1 MVLGL
6 GFLPF
11 LLMPPTKAP
20 PAAPPCRLEKPGA
33 DLARE
38 AGRLL
43 ASSRYADAER
53 LLLCA
58 AAKAQGE
65 GDRTR
70 LAKILN
76 NLGAAR
82 LYQQDFSGAMKAF
95 REALALAQQRGQAE
109 AEASV
114 WSNMAT
120 LYGMLRSWP
129 AAEEALGRALAV
141 MPAASRF
148 RTALLAQR
156 VRLARRQVRAGTGR
170 FFQLWREAMNEAERL
185 GDWQVQ
191 RHLWDEL
198 SEFHLEAGRTGEA
211 ESALANS
218 FRIVTL
224 HRLTDPD
231 SLWFLTA
238 RLRLEQGRAR
248 EALMWLGKVRASWA
262 GHRNPVNALRMA
274 VIEGRAVAAERGAAA
289 ALTTCRRYWP
299 RVLEWRRA
307 VLPDPQV
314 ELASDVGMTELAEL
328 YAAAALT
335 GLGAEQGSAE
345 AWAVV
350 EQSRALGVLR
360 QRRRAVAARNGT
372 SGTEAGAR
380 ILQTAHLRNGG
391 VEAKSEDSL
400 DEAGHPGSRRLLRL
414 LQGRLSERQALFCF
428 WLGRER
434 SLLWTVTRD
443 GFGMT
448 EIPPREV
455 LLGGFRELR
464 QSIHAAGDGGPPAL
478 WLFEQTFGRAPEE
491 ARRREEWLISADDE
505 PLRAP
510 MAALQ
515 VPGEGRRHLGAVR
528 ALTFVPSALWL
539 LERGGGTAPRFL
551 LAVGGLVHNSADPRW
566 GTEAPT
572 PGAGTAALPPV
583 EAELPSLPGSDREVQ
598 AIRSLWQKR
607 GLMARLLQGYDAT
620 EVAVAQA
627 VADGAT
633 DLHFATHVQPAPEPR
648 VYAIRP
654 GADPAQPELIRIPI
668 GEPFLALSLGRN
680 GRRAG
685 LGARDLYRLP
695 LDGTRVV
702 LNGCST
708 GDGPAQRGAG
718 LWSYATAWLA
728 AGASSVVASLWP
740 VNDDGVFFEA
750 YYAALLEGRRAGAAL
765 HAAQSAMIAR
775 GGWRAKPRY
784 WAAYIHLGKD

>member
-20 PAAPPCRLEKPGA
+20 LAAPPCPLEKPGA

-43 ASSRYADAER
+43 AMSRYADAER

-58 AAKAQGE
+58 VAKAQGE

-95 REALALAQQRGQAE
+95 REALALAQQMGQAE
-109 AEASV
+109 VEASV
-114 WSNMAT
+114 WSNLAT

-129 AAEEALGRALAV
+129 AAEEALGQALAV

-156 VRLARRQVRAGTGR
+156 VRLARGQVGAETGR
-170 FFQLWREAMNEAERL
+170 FFQLWRDAMNEAERL

-198 SEFHLEAGRTGEA
+198 SEFHLETGRTGEA

-218 FRIVTL
+218 FRIVRL

-262 GHRNPVNALRMA
+262 GHRNPVNALRLA
-274 VIEGRAVAAERGAAA
+274 VVEGRAVAAERGAAA
-289 ALTTCRRYWP
+289 ALTTCRRNWP

-314 ELASDVGMTELAEL
+314 ELASDVAMTELAEL

-372 SGTEAGAR
+372 SGAEVGPM
-380 ILQTAHLRNGG
+380 ILPTAHLRNGG
-391 VEAKSEDSL
+391 VEANPEDSL
-400 DEAGHPGSRRLLRL
+400 DEAGQPGSRRLLRL

-448 EIPPREV
+448 ELPPREV
-455 LLGGFRELR
+455 LLGWFRELR
-464 QSIHAAGDGGPPAL
+464 QSILAAGDGGPPAL

-515 VPGEGRRHLGAVR
+515 VPGEGRRHLGDVR

-551 LAVGGLVHNSADPRW
+551 VAVGGLVHNSADPRW
-566 GTEAPT
+566 GAEART
-572 PGAGTAALPPV
+572 PGADNAALPPV
-583 EAELPSLPGSDREVQ
+583 EAELPSLPGSGREVQ

-633 DLHFATHVQPAPEPR
+633 DLHFATHVQPAPQPR

-654 GADPAQPELIRIPI
+654 GADPDRPELIRFPT
-668 GEPFLALSLGRN
+668 GEPFLALSLERD

-695 LDGTRVV
+695 LDGARVV

-740 VNDDGVFFEA
+740 VDDDGVFFEA
-750 YYAALLEGRRAGAAL
+750 YYEALLEGRRPGAAL
-765 HAAQSAMIAR
+765 HAAQTAMIAR